1 MILAICMA
9 SVASFESRK
18 RSMENSASVPKT
30 MSAVCLTGHG
40 GFEALEYRDD
50 VPVPSIGEGE
60 VLIKVLAA
68 GMNNTDINTRVG
80 WYSKAVDN
88 STGEGGKLGFSHA
101 DSRDSSWSGLPL
113 SFPRIQG
120 ADCCGRIVQAGLGVS
135 AERVGERVIVRTM
148 QAANSDSKPF
158 ECWTLGSECDGAFA
172 QFMKACAS
180 ETFAV
185 DCGLS
190 DEELAAIPCAYSTAE
205 NMLCRSNIGA
215 ERIIVAGAS
224 GGVGS
229 AAVQLAKRRGAE
241 VIAVSSRRKAQAV
254 KDIGADAV
262 ISSEDDLQALSA
274 ESIDA
279 VVDVVAGRSWKLYF
293 DLLKRGGRY
302 VVAGAIAG
310 PIVELDLRTIY
321 LKDLTI
327 LGCTFQDDEVF
338 KNLVGYVE
346 RGEIRPVVAKTYPLA
361 DIVAAQNDFLSKK
374 FMGKLVLMPP
384 R

>member
-1 MILAICMA
+1 MA
-9 SVASFESRK
+9 NSESIP
-18 RSMENSASVPKT
+18 EL
-30 MSAVCLTGHG
+30 MSAVHLTGHG
-40 GFEALEYRDD
+40 GFEALDCRDD
-50 VPVPSIGEGE
+50 VPVPPVGEGE

-68 GMNNTDINTRVG
+68 GINNTDVNTRVG
-80 WYSKAVDN
+80 WYSKSVDK
-88 STGEGGKLGFSHA
+88 STGEGGASGFSDA
-101 DSRDSSWSGLPL
+101 ELEDASWSGSPL

-120 ADCCGRIVQAGLGVS
+120 ADCCGRIVRAGHGVS
-135 AERVGERVIVRTM
+135 AEKIGERVIVRTM
-148 QAANSDSKPF
+148 QAANAGSNPY
-158 ECWTLGSECDGAFA
+158 ECLTLGSECDGAFA
-172 QFMKACAS
+172 QFMKTRTS

-185 DCGLS
+185 DCDLP

-205 NMLCRSNIGA
+205 NMLHRSNIGA

-241 VIAVSSRRKAQAV
+241 VIAISSRRKAQAV

-262 ISSEDDLQALSA
+262 ISSDDDLQALGA

-279 VVDVVAGRSWKLYF
+279 VVDVVAGGSWQLYF

-310 PIVELDLRTIY
+310 PIVEMDLRTIY

-327 LGCTFQDDEVF
+327 LGCTYQDSEVF
-338 KNLVGYVE
+338 KNLVGYIE

-361 DIVAAQNDFLSKK
+361 DIAAAQKDFLSKK
-374 FMGKLVLMPP
+374 FMGKLVLIPP
-384 R
+384 P